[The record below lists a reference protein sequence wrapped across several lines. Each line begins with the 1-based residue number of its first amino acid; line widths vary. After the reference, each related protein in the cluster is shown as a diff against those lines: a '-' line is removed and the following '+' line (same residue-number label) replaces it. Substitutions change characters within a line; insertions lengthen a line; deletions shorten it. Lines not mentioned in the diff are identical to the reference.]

1 MVGRTGSGK
10 SSLTLCLFR
19 LIEPY
24 AGTITIDNVN
34 ISEIGLNLLRS
45 KICIIPQDPTLFLG
59 TMRYNL
65 DPNNEATD
73 DEIADALKNVDYWRP
88 GALEMEI
95 KDSGENL
102 SVGQKQLI

>member
-1 MVGRTGSGK
+1 
-10 SSLTLCLFR
+10 
-19 LIEPY
+19 
-24 AGTITIDNVN
+24 
-34 ISEIGLNLLRS
+34 
-45 KICIIPQDPTLFLG
+45 
-59 TMRYNL
+59 MRYNL